1 MRNHEPKSEA
11 RSEQRAEA
19 RRNRFGSRAMKLT
32 IAALAVAI
40 TLGGVAFFRPADGAQ
55 SSQVRRSGDGE
66 VRWRVERGSL
76 TISALASGELR
87 TREMIEL
94 RNEIKSSRNLKIIW
108 IIPEG
113 TKISKGDKLVEIDSS
128 ELEDGFRQQK
138 IKLADAELRAQQ
150 AKDDLVIAQSQ
161 SRTDAIAVAN
171 RVTIAELDMEKYVKG
186 DFLQDKRRKE
196 SAIRIAQE
204 ELKRA
209 LDRLEWTQRLA
220 EKEYVTQN
228 DLEADEFA
236 LMKSEVELET
246 AEEDLK
252 LLEKYTYKRE
262 TTSLNTA
269 LVEARGNA
277 EEIRLRWDRD
287 LNTRRANLSAT
298 AEKAA
303 IELTQT
309 EKLTEQLAACVIYAP
324 TDGLVVYHKSNSR
337 WGNSDSVLQVGT
349 TVNPRQRLIDLPDFS
364 SWMVEARVHE
374 STIQKIKVGQ
384 AVFVTLDSLPDEVFE
399 ATVAKI
405 AVLPDSSVW
414 YRDTSEYIVEVHLK
428 TASPKFKPGMSG
440 RSEII
445 IREIQDVPIVPVQAI
460 SFQGGKTVARVV
472 SELGTTIREVKI
484 GGSNDRF
491 VEIIEGLTAGE
502 EVLLD
507 STFITGSGVG
517 TRPRDMA
524 SGEQRDAAS
533 IQSDKAESASP
544 STDYSRG
551 GSEGAGPGGRGER
564 GGAAA
569 GGQGRAR
576 EGGAAGARRGG
587 MDFSNM
593 SAEQREQMRKR
604 MEERMANLSP
614 EERKAAEERVK
625 QFRQNNPGA
634 GGG

>member
-1 MRNHEPKSEA
+1 MRNHEPMSE
-11 RSEQRAEA
+11 RQPEPRVRA
-19 RRNRFGSRAMKLT
+19 RRNRFGSQAMKLT
-32 IAALAVAI
+32 IAAICVAI
-40 TLGGVAFFRPADGAQ
+40 TFGGIAIFRSADGGPAD
-55 SSQVRRSGDGE
+55 QVRRSGDGD

-87 TREMIEL
+87 TREMVEL
-94 RNEIKSSRNLKIIW
+94 RNEIMSSRNMKITW

-128 ELEDGFRQQK
+128 DLEDGYRQQK
-138 IKLADAELRAQQ
+138 IKLADAELRAQE
-150 AKDDLVIAQSQ
+150 AKDDLAIAESQ
-161 SRTDAIAVAN
+161 SRTDVVAVAN
-171 RVTIAELDMEKYVKG
+171 RVEMAEIDLEKYIEG
-186 DFLQDKRRKE
+186 DFLQAKRRKE

-209 LDRLEWTQRLA
+209 QDRLEWTRRLA
-220 EKEYVTQN
+220 DKEYVTQN

-236 LMKSEVELET
+236 LMKTEVELET
-246 AEEDLK
+246 AEEELK
-252 LLEKYTYKRE
+252 LLEKYTYKKE

-269 LVEARGNA
+269 LVEAKGN
-277 EEIRLRWDRD
+277 EEEVRLRWERD
-287 LNTRRANLSAT
+287 LNTRKANLSAT

-309 EKLTEQLAACVIYAP
+309 DKLSEQLSACVIYAP
-324 TDGLVVYHKSNSR
+324 TDGLVVYHKDNNR
-337 WGNSDSVLQVGT
+337 WGSSDSVLQVGT

-374 STIQKIKVGQ
+374 SMIQKIKMGQ
-384 AVFVTLDSLPDEVFE
+384 SVFVTLESLPDDVFE
-399 ATVAKI
+399 ATVSKI

-414 YRDTSEYIVEVHLK
+414 FRDTSEYIVEANIK
-428 TASPKFKPGMSG
+428 TSSPSFKPGMSG
-440 RSEII
+440 RAEII

-491 VEIIEGLTAGE
+491 VEITEGLSAGE

-517 TRPRDMA
+517 NRPSDMA

-533 IQSDKAESASP
+533 TQSEKAESAPRSAE
-544 STDYSRG
+544 RG
-551 GSEGAGPGGRGER
+551 QRGSGGGRPEGRGER
-564 GGAAA
+564 NGADAEKSGA
-569 GGQGRAR
+569 S
-576 EGGAAGARRGG
+576 EGGAAGAGRGG

-593 SAEQREQMRKR
+593 SDEQREQMRKR
-604 MEERMANLSP
+604 MEERMANMSP
-614 EERKAAEERVK
+614 EERKTAEERIK

-634 GGG
+634 GGS

>member
-1 MRNHEPKSEA
+1 MRNHEPKSE
-11 RSEQRAEA
+11 SQTEA
-19 RRNRFGSRAMKLT
+19 RAGARRDRFGSPVMKLAL
-32 IAALAVAI
+32 AALAVAI
-40 TLGGVAFFRPADGAQ
+40 TFGGVALFRSADGAPAT
-55 SSQVRRSGDGE
+55 QVRRSGDGE
-66 VRWRVERGSL
+66 IRWRVERGSL
-76 TISALASGELR
+76 TISALASGNLR

-150 AKDDLVIAQSQ
+150 AKDDLAIAESQ

-171 RVTIAELDMEKYVKG
+171 RVLIAEIDLEKYLEG
-186 DFLQDKRRKE
+186 DFLQAKRRKE

-209 LDRLEWTQRLA
+209 QDRLEWTERLA

-252 LLEKYTYKRE
+252 LLKKYTYKKE
-262 TTSLNTA
+262 TTSLNAA
-269 LVEARGNA
+269 LIEARGNA
-277 EEIRLRWDRD
+277 EEVRLRWDRD

-324 TDGLVVYHKSNSR
+324 TDGLVVYHKANNR
-337 WGNSDSVLQVGT
+337 WGSSDSVLQVGT

-374 STIQKIKVGQ
+374 SLIQKIKLGQ
-384 AVFVTLDSLPDEVFE
+384 SVFVTLDSLPDEVFE

-414 YRDTSEYIVEVHLK
+414 YRDTSEYIVEVNLK
-428 TASPKFKPGMSG
+428 TASSKFKPGMSG

-491 VEIIEGLTAGE
+491 VEITEGLTAGE

-517 TRPRDMA
+517 TRPSDMA

-533 IQSDKAESASP
+533 AQSDKAQNAPP
-544 STDYSRG
+544 STDHSQG
-551 GSEGAGPGGRGER
+551 GSGGARPEGRGGRG
-564 GGAAA
+564 GAGA
-569 GGQGRAR
+569 GSGRAR
-576 EGGAAGARRGG
+576 EGGDQGARRGG

-593 SAEQREQMRKR
+593 SDEQREQLRKR
-604 MEERMANLSP
+604 MEERMANMSP
-614 EERKAAEERVK
+614 EERKATEERIK